1 MVPAL
6 LHYGIR
12 VVQKH
17 GNHPDKGVAFVPL
30 DVEMPTVAKQRKQ
43 PTIPASAPSV
53 GIPGQPGWQPVPG
66 VKLLRTLDGHKSM
79 VLSIAFDPEGRTLA
93 SGSDDRT
100 VKLWEVTSGK
110 LVRTLE
116 GHYDAVISIA
126 FDPEGRTL
134 ASGSSSNNIVKLW
147 EATSGKLIRTLKG
160 HYGTVRSVVFDPEG
174 RTLASGSADG
184 TVILWEATSG
194 KLIRTLER
202 HRNWVNSIAFDRQ
215 GRTLASGGGDIYVK
229 LSGATSGKLL
239 ATLKGHM
246 GIVWSI
252 AFDPEGRTL
261 ASGSSDKTVKL
272 WETTSGKLL
281 RTLEGHTNSVEAIA
295 FSADGRLLA
304 SKSGDG
310 TIRLW
315 SCETWETVAVIPE
328 PAKPD
333 WWIPALAF
341 HPTLPLLA
349 TAGSDP
355 DTPEDARGRLIHLWE
370 LNLDLLLGGQAAAPT
385 VHYVN
390 AKVVLVG
397 DTGVG
402 KSGLSLVLNGEPFE
416 ATESTPGRHVWTFDS
431 REVALAGNRKQTRET
446 LLWDLAGQP
455 GYRVIHQLHLNEV
468 SVALV
473 VFDARSETDPL
484 AGVRHWERALRLAH
498 QRQGS
503 QSVPMK
509 KFLVSARSDRGTVSV
524 SKERLESV
532 VKEFG
537 FDGYF
542 ETSAKEGWQIQEL
555 RAAIETA
562 IPWDDLPVVTS
573 EELFARIKAFLL
585 KLKETGRLLAPATQL
600 YDEFAREHADLA
612 AAHANLS
619 AQFETCI
626 GRLENRDLIRRLSFG
641 GYVLLQPELLDA
653 YASAMVNA
661 AKNEPDGLGSI
672 AEDAALAG
680 QFFVPSE
687 QKVGERGQEQLLL
700 NATVEELARHD
711 LALRESASDGRYLVF
726 PSQFNRDYEDAPE
739 PPGKALAVTFDGP
752 VQSLY
757 STLAVRLGH
766 SGLFTTGR
774 AEMWRNAAV
783 FTAKAGGKCGLYLHE
798 FAEARGR
805 LVIFY
810 DQHEGQPPSDETR
823 FHFEEFVLVHAQH
836 RSLEGTVE
844 LVRFFVCPKCG
855 TPVPDAY
862 VKMLREQK
870 QNEFQ
875 CFCPGKGIVALTE
888 PKERLHFPSKVAAME
903 QSADRQRD
911 FDVFVESAR
920 GETSTPSFKAWAG
933 GERVTLAIVFTDVVG
948 STALGHEVGDA
959 EMNDVRRA
967 HFAQGQKLLGQHNG
981 REIKTI
987 GDSFMVAFKS
997 VEEALDFALA
1007 LQSKP
1012 GHPKIQVRAG
1022 IHVGVMQVEGN
1033 DVFGGTVNF
1042 AARVVGAIKDA
1053 EIWLS
1058 DRAKE
1063 DIVALKASR
1072 HSGLKWQQQ
1081 DAVVMKGFPGT
1092 FTLWAL
1098 RDQASPIKQR
1108 PATSFDV
1115 FLSHN
1120 SQDKPTVRVLRD
1132 RLVELQLK
1140 VWFDEEE
1147 LRPGIPWQK
1156 LLEEGIK
1163 NSASVA
1169 VLVGQD
1175 GLGPWEDEEMQGAL
1189 SLAVKNKRPVIP
1201 VVMPGASAQ
1210 PELPMFLGNRTWV
1223 DLRNGFDKGGL
1234 DKLVWGITGK
1244 KRDLQTETIP
1254 LTGIVRLRADVEAT
1268 RFEKEFAHSAS
1279 RDLLLP
1285 LCDKDE
1291 WKYLELNDNYR
1302 SGNWESALKDAD
1314 KHLADAIHASGG
1326 TAAEIAF
1333 EAVAVLMVAIADAL
1347 RHDSEVS
1354 VQFVRE
1360 LCATIFRATKTAVV
1374 LNDTDAD
1381 LLFAKAC
1388 RHEHAGVI
1396 AILSNARDR
1405 I

>member
-1 MVPAL
+1 M
-6 LHYGIR
+6 G
-12 VVQKH
+12 
-17 GNHPDKGVAFVPL
+17 
-30 DVEMPTVAKQRKQ
+30 KQRKQ
-43 PTIPASAPSV
+43 PSIPASAPSV
-53 GIPGQPGWQPVPG
+53 GLPGQPGWQPVPG
-66 VKLLRTLDGHKSM
+66 VKLLRTLAGHEDAVMS
-79 VLSIAFDPEGRTLA
+79 VAFAAQGGRLA
-93 SGSDDRT
+93 SGSRDKT
-100 VKLWEVTSGK
+100 V
-110 LVRTLE
+110 R
-116 GHYDAVISIA
+116 
-126 FDPEGRTL
+126 
-134 ASGSSSNNIVKLW
+134 LW
-147 EATSGKLIRTLKG
+147 EA
-160 HYGTVRSVVFDPEG
+160 E
-174 RTLASGSADG
+174 
-184 TVILWEATSG
+184 
-194 KLIRTLER
+194 
-202 HRNWVNSIAFDRQ
+202 
-215 GRTLASGGGDIYVK
+215 
-229 LSGATSGKLL
+229 SGKLL
-239 ATLKGHM
+239 RTLKQYNAT
-246 GIVWSI
+246 VWSV
-252 AFDPEGRTL
+252 AFDAQGNRL
-261 ASGSSDKTVKL
+261 AGGSSDATVNL
-272 WETTSGKLL
+272 WEAESGKLL
-281 RTLEGHTNSVEAIA
+281 RTLEGHTGSVDAIA
-295 FSADGRLLA
+295 FSSDWRLLA
-304 SKSGDG
+304 SKSRDG
-310 TIRLW
+310 TIRVW
-315 SCETWETVAVIPE
+315 SCETWETLAVIPE
-328 PAKPD
+328 PTEPNN
-333 WWIPALAF
+333 WIPALAF
-341 HPTLPLLA
+341 HPKLPLLA
-349 TAGSDP
+349 TAGSEP
-355 DTPEDARGRLIHLWE
+355 DAPKGKRSRLIHLWE
-370 LNLDLLLGGQAAAPT
+370 LDVDLLLGRQVAAPT
-385 VHYVN
+385 VHYLN

-402 KSGLSLVLNGEPFE
+402 KSGLSLVLNGKPFE
-416 ATESTPGRHVWTFDS
+416 ATESTPGRHVWTFDL
-431 REVALAGNRKQTRET
+431 REVAVDGNLKQTRET

-498 QRQGS
+498 QRQGA

-532 VKEFG
+532 IKEFG

-542 ETSAKEGWQIQEL
+542 ETSAKEGWQMQEL

-562 IPWDDLPVVTS
+562 IPWDELPVVTS

-585 KLKETGRLLAPATQL
+585 KLKETGRLLAPASQL

-612 AAHANLS
+612 AAHANLP

-680 QFFVPSE
+680 QFFVPTE

-711 LALRESASDGRYLVF
+711 LALRETASDGRYLVF

-739 PPGKALAVTFDGP
+739 PPGKAVAVTFDGP

-810 DQHEGQPPSDETR
+810 DQHEGQAPSDETR
-823 FHFEEFVLVHAQH
+823 FHFEEFVLAHAQH

-875 CFCPGKGIVALTE
+875 CICPGKGIVALTE
-888 PKERLHFPSKVAAME
+888 PKERLHFPSKVAVME

-967 HFAQGQKLLGQHNG
+967 HFAQGQKLLDQHHG

-1022 IHVGVMQVEGN
+1022 IHVGAMQVEGN

-1058 DRAKE
+1058 ERAKE
-1063 DIVALKASR
+1063 DIDALKASR

-1081 DAVVMKGFPGT
+1081 NAVVMKGFPGAR
-1092 FTLWAL
+1092 TLWAL
-1098 RDQASPIKQR
+1098 RDSASPIKQR
-1108 PATSFDV
+1108 QATSFDV

-1140 VWFDEEE
+1140 VWFDEDE

-1201 VVMPGASAQ
+1201 VLMPGASAQ
-1210 PELPMFLGNRTWV
+1210 PDLPMFLGNRTWV

-1244 KRDLQTETIP
+1244 KAESNTEAIP
-1254 LTGIVRLRADVEAT
+1254 LTGIAKLKADVDAAGLGRGHALSVT
-1268 RFEKEFAHSAS
+1268 GKSLS
-1279 RDLLLP
+1279 QV
-1285 LCDKDE
+1285 CDQND
-1291 WKYLELNDNYR
+1291 WKYLELHDPYR
-1302 SGNWESALKDAD
+1302 WEVLDSAMSIAD
-1314 KHLADAIHASGG
+1314 SSLYKAIHEVGG
-1326 TAAEIAF
+1326 TASEF
-1333 EAVAVLMVAIADAL
+1333 AIIGATVVVMALPNIL

-1360 LCATIFRATKTAVV
+1360 LCEAVFRETKTAVLFDDV
-1374 LNDTDAD
+1374 AAD
-1381 LLFAKAC
+1381 LMLAKAC
-1388 RHEHAGVI
+1388 RLDHAGVE
-1396 AILSNARDR
+1396 AILRDALDR
-1405 I
+1405 G